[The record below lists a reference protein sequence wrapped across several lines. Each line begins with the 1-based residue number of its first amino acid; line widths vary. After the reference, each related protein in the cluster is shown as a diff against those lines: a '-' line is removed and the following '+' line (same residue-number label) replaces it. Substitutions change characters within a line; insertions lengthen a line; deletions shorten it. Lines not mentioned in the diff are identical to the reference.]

1 MNLSKQIQTTKKEA
15 LSFVRYL
22 KTLGYEAHIDDRDG
36 TADIH
41 FTKDG
46 DVTTDYAVTI
56 IKGHGSFVMIRAQ

>member
-1 MNLSKQIQTTKKEA
+1 MNPSKQIKTTKKEA

-22 KTLGYEAHIDDRDG
+22 ETLGYESHFDERDG

-46 DVTTDYAVTI
+46 KVSGNYGVTI
-56 IKGHGSFVMIRAQ
+56 VKGAGSWIMVRAS